1 MAQLPSFIMGFR
13 EGLEAFLLIA
23 IVLKYLS
30 KINKSYLTNK
40 VIQGA
45 ATGLIISLV
54 LGGLLAWLAQYL
66 GGVSSLTK
74 LWESGASLVALLLVS
89 AFIIWMIRHSSDMS
103 AHIEGEISNNISANA
118 LFLVAMII
126 VAREG
131 TEIAIFTFAGK
142 YPVGIVSI
150 GVVTAL
156 IFSVL
161 IFMSLVKVNLSLLFK
176 ITLAY
181 LILQAGFLLGYSLHE
196 GASALKGYELI
207 DGNHFIFDKAF
218 NLSQTWLSHKNGVL
232 GIPLHVLFGW
242 YSKPEWMQ
250 FIIQYLFTFSMFFY
264 WISFNKKTANL
275 SVKLQ
280 DNK

>member
-1 MAQLPSFIMGFR
+1 MTQIPSFIMGFR
-13 EGLEAFLLIA
+13 EGLEAFCLLA

-30 KINKSYLTNK
+30 KIDKSHLSNK

-45 ATGLIISLV
+45 VAGLAVSLM
-54 LGGLLAWLAQYL
+54 LGLLLNWFARYL

-74 LWESGASLVALLLVS
+74 LWESGASFLALLLVS
-89 AFIIWMIRHSSDMS
+89 AFIVWMIRHGGDMS
-103 AHIEGEISNNISANA
+103 KHIEHEVGHNISAGA
-118 LFLVAMII
+118 LFWVSLVI

-142 YPVGIVSI
+142 YPVEIVSM
-150 GVVTAL
+150 GVATAL
-156 IFSVL
+156 LLAVL

-196 GASALKGYELI
+196 GFSALKGYQMM
-207 DGNHFIFDKAF
+207 DGNHWIFSQAF
-218 NLSQTWLSHKNGVL
+218 NLSKTWLSHKDGAF

-242 YSKPEWMQ
+242 YAKPEWVQ
-250 FIIQYLFTFSMFFY
+250 FIVQYLFTVSMFAY
-264 WISFNKKTANL
+264 WAAFNKRRERFFAIN
-275 SVKLQ
+275 SRE
-280 DNK
+280 